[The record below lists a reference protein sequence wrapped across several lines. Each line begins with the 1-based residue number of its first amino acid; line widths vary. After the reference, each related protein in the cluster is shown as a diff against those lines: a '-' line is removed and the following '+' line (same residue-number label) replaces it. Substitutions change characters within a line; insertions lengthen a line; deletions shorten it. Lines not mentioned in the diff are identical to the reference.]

1 MNMRVLSYESEFP
14 NKPSLNSNLKMY
26 KSTAFRYTYVSVII
40 IIHNVKAI
48 YTPNLHFEFN
58 ILGLYYLLLHDFS
71 FLIFNLFSN
80 DS

>member
-1 MNMRVLSYESEFP
+1 MRVLSYKSEFP

-48 YTPNLHFEFN
+48 YT
-58 ILGLYYLLLHDFS
+58 
-71 FLIFNLFSN
+71 
-80 DS
+80 

>member
-1 MNMRVLSYESEFP
+1 MSMRVLSYKSEFP
-14 NKPSLNSNLKMY
+14 NKPSLNSNLKMLLR
-26 KSTAFRYTYVSVII
+26 SLDIHVSVII
-40 IIHNVKAI
+40 IIHHVKAI

-71 FLIFNLFSN
+71 FVIYNLFSN